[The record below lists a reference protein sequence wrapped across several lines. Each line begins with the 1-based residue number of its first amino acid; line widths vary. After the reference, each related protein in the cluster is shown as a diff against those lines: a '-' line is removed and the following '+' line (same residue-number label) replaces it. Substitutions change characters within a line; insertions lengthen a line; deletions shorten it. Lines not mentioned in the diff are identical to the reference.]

1 MTDRYIWCLRCR
13 SCYQEKRETEQWLCP
28 ECEKRIATNYQ
39 KGIEAMERKFTEE
52 DIESSEAERPP
63 MAKSKVEQWDQ
74 FSAIVRD
81 HIQNYAE
88 VQYGTFPDKTIA
100 KYTPV
105 KIQAKLEPYV
115 DRIGKGARGE
125 DEALRDALKIGHF
138 ACYLYA
144 LLTKGDA
151 QADLG

>member
-1 MTDRYIWCLRCR
+1 MSEI
-13 SCYQEKRETEQWLCP
+13 SKQ
-28 ECEKRIATNYQ
+28 
-39 KGIEAMERKFTEE
+39 GAMEFAGMDSPK
-52 DIESSEAERPP
+52 

-125 DEALRDALKIGHF
+125 GEALRDPLKIAHF
-138 ACYLYA
+138 SCYLFA